1 MRSSR
6 LLLALLAALSLSPRS
21 ARAECASD
29 NDCKLGRVCQA
40 GSCAERSCT
49 KDAECPGEA
58 ICEASRCQ
66 LRGVPA
72 AARPATP
79 LERRETNLPLAIAG
93 AIVWGG
99 TFLAGIPV
107 TAAIGDN
114 EKATGLMAVPLMG
127 PFLVAAL
134 EPITNEQG
142 VALGAAAV
150 FQAVGLTMFIIGL
163 ATERTV
169 VDAPGSIA
177 LGAGPSAPVLSLAP
191 TGLSLRY

>member
-1 MRSSR
+1 MRSSL
-6 LLLALLAALSLSPRS
+6 LLLASLVALSLAPRE
-21 ARAECASD
+21 ARADCASD
-29 NDCKLGRVCQA
+29 SDCKLGRVCQA
-40 GSCAERSCT
+40 GSCAERSCS
-49 KDAECPGEA
+49 KDAECPGDA
-58 ICEASRCQ
+58 ICEAARCQ
-66 LRGVPA
+66 LRGAPALRPA
-72 AARPATP
+72 AP
-79 LERRETNLPLAIAG
+79 LERRETNFPLAIAG

-107 TAAIGDN
+107 TAAIGSN
-114 EKATGLMAVPLMG
+114 GEATGLMAVPLMG

-169 VDAPGSIA
+169 MDAPGSIA
-177 LGAGPSAPVLSLAP
+177 LGSGASAPVLSLAP

>member
-6 LLLALLAALSLSPRS
+6 LLIALLAALGLRPL
-21 ARAECASD
+21 AAQAECASD

-49 KDAECPGEA
+49 KDAECPGDA

-66 LRGVPA
+66 LRGGPV
-72 AARPATP
+72 ARPATP

-114 EKATGLMAVPLMG
+114 GEATGLMAVPLMG

-177 LGAGPSAPVLSLAP
+177 LGSGPAAPLLSLAP
-191 TGLSLRY
+191 TGLALRY